1 MPSNIQS
8 GPPENQ
14 RVDLTAPEQLNPLEL
29 AGYWDE
35 PLTPKQAGEFIKRSK
50 NALAVMRCREDGP
63 AYSKCGRSI
72 RYTRRDC
79 LAWLERHR
87 HVPLNAP

>member
-1 MPSNIQS
+1 MPSNTES
-8 GPPENQ
+8 DPSENSRMDPTALEQ
-14 RVDLTAPEQLNPLEL
+14 PDLLGHS
-29 AGYWDE
+29 GYWDE
-35 PLTPKQAGEFIKRSK
+35 PLTPKQAGDFVKRSK

-79 LAWLERHR
+79 LEWLERHR
-87 HVPLNAP
+87 HIPLNAA